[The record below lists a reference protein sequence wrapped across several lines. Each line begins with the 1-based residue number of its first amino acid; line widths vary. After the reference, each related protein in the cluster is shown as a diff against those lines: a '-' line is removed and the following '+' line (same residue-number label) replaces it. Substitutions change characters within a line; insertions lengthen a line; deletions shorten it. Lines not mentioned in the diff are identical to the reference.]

1 MPSDYEKFQQAIFD
15 QLDELDVLGKQRTI
29 EDFIRAGQQF
39 GIDVIS
45 EIVDKKRSA
54 ADVVAEIRQKQTKLP
69 SQQV

>member
-1 MPSDYEKFQQAIFD
+1 MPSDYEKFQQAVFD

-54 ADVVAEIRQKQTKLP
+54 ADVVAEIRQKQRHP
-69 SQQV
+69 ERIF